1 MSAQDFQRQLDAFK
15 QKVAQRAGDV
25 FYGTATALQ
34 ESIVEGSATTAAP
47 GQPVDLGAL
56 KGSWQLTYPEAYLAR
71 TATGL
76 EYAKAIE
83 EGQQPPYTRADGT
96 VVSPSAMTLRSEVGG
111 FHSVK
116 LTRAGFRPLVR
127 AVVTEV
133 VGT

>member
-1 MSAQDFQRQLDAFK
+1 MSAADFQRDLDAFK
-15 QKVAQRAGDV
+15 AKVARRAQDV
-25 FYGTATALQ
+25 FTGTATGLRD
-34 ESIVEGSATTAAP
+34 SIVEGSAVTGAP
-47 GQPVDLGAL
+47 GQPVDLGTL
-56 KGSWQLTYPEAYLAR
+56 RGSWQPTFPEAYLYR
-71 TATGL
+71 ITTGL

-96 VVSPSAMTLRSEVGG
+96 VVSPAAMTLRSEVGG

-133 VGT
+133 VGK